1 MGGVS
6 QSLGGFKYLLCSHA
20 TVGSKAYKFG
30 CVLRTA
36 KQLKLDNTKTQCS
49 HFSKF
54 FEDPH
59 FGFFPFNILHLP
71 THFIFRV
78 FLLPVHV
85 SALCCFHF
93 PLHTIKVF
101 YPLFLT
107 PVRLLGIRGVAF
119 RPTQS
124 EKKKKDSHKKGK
136 VKEVKELKVSHKIGQ
151 HDYDVRVKQARK
163 FLEGGHR
170 IKVPPPPNDVARLT
184 TTPHSTHL
192 EVLYW
197 EHLQDILYWGQTIF

>member
-1 MGGVS
+1 M
-6 QSLGGFKYLLCSHA
+6 
-20 TVGSKAYKFG
+20 
-30 CVLRTA
+30 
-36 KQLKLDNTKTQCS
+36 
-49 HFSKF
+49 
-54 FEDPH
+54 
-59 FGFFPFNILHLP
+59 
-71 THFIFRV
+71 
-78 FLLPVHV
+78 LPVHV

-119 RPTQS
+119 HPTQS

-151 HDYDVRVKQARK
+151 HDYDVRMKQARK

-170 IKVPPPPNDVARLT
+170 IKVPPPNDVAIPVVMPHIGQADNNT
-184 TTPHSTHL
+184 TQYPPRSFVLGTSAGRFVLGSDNFLRQTFSTTEGL
-192 EVLYW
+192 KAFFKKIKVS
-197 EHLQDILYWGQTIF
+197 